1 MIQLYLPIPRYNEI
15 KYEVLFMYEECEIET
30 FPIDCFEIARRL
42 YYHLVPYSCLPDH
55 ALRLAMQ
62 YSPDGFSTIYHNP
75 NTRMYEWYIF
85 YNDYNCFQRQRW
97 TIFHEIGHIYLGH
110 FEDDFMTYEEKESEA
125 NFFAKYSIAPP
136 PLINIT
142 DCKSP
147 SDIADNFYVSGEAS
161 VYIFTYF
168 QKWKNYGPLEYEPFE
183 IKMLEQFHVA

>member
-1 MIQLYLPIPRYNEI
+1 LYLPIPRYDEI
-15 KYEVLFMYEECEIET
+15 KHEVLFMFEECEIEA

-42 YYHLVPYSCLPDH
+42 FYHLIPYSRLSDY

-62 YSPDGFSTIYHNP
+62 NSSDGFSTIYQNP
-75 NTRMYEWYIF
+75 NTGMYEWYIF
-85 YNDYNCFQRQRW
+85 YNDYNCIQRQRW

-136 PLINIT
+136 PLVNIT
-142 DCKSP
+142 NCESP
-147 SDIADNFYVSGEAS
+147 ADIANNFYVSGEAS

-183 IKMLEQFHVA
+183 MKMLEQFHVA

>member
-75 NTRMYEWYIF
+75 NTGMYEWYIF

-110 FEDDFMTYEEKESEA
+110 FEDD
-125 NFFAKYSIAPP
+125 
-136 PLINIT
+136 IT

-161 VYIFTYF
+161 VYIFTSF

>member
-1 MIQLYLPIPRYNEI
+1 MLLPVSRYNEI
-15 KYEVLFMYEECEIET
+15 KHEVLFMYEECEICT

-42 YYHLVPYSCLPDH
+42 YYHLVPYSQLSDH

-62 YSPDGFSTIYHNP
+62 YSSDGFSTIRQNP
-75 NTRMYEWYIF
+75 CTGMYEWYIF

-110 FEDDFMTYEEKESEA
+110 MEDQFMSDAQKESEA

-142 DCKSP
+142 NCTSP
-147 SDIADNFYVSGEAS
+147 SDVASSFFVSGEAS
-161 VYIFTYF
+161 VYIFSYF
-168 QKWKNYGPLEYEPFE
+168 QKWKYYGETEYEPFE
-183 IKMLEQFHVA
+183 MELLQLFNIA